1 MLKQGCGPIGALIVQ
16 WAKIMGAARI
26 IAIDNQAARLDLVA
40 RKYGADTIN
49 FAETPDVVGAIKKLV
64 GPDGIDKGIDA
75 TGFRYTKT
83 VMQTVQRALGVATDS
98 SDM

>member
-1 MLKQGCGPIGALIVQ
+1 MIVQ
-16 WAKIMGAARI
+16 WAKIMGAGRI
-26 IAIDNQAARLDLVA
+26 IAIDNVPARLELVS

-49 FAETPDVVGAIKKLV
+49 FDETKDVVAAIKKLV

-98 SDM
+98 SDV